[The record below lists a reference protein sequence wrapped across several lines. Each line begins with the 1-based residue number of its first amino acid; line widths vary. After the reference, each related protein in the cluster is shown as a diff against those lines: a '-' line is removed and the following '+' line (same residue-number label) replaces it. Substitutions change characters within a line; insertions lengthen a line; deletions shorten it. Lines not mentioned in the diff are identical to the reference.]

1 MSDFRELEKENK
13 ENIKGKGRG
22 RLVLGLLLIVV
33 AVVLVSYRSGFFD
46 SVFDGRKTNE
56 EYLAEEINEKM
67 KGFDKFWIEEVSLM
81 SEGKGT
87 AVGKVQLRTN
97 NLLNLLLGNTE
108 FDLHYTEN
116 GYAITE
122 VNTNTEL
129 ASVEFDYS
137 SLKKLAAS
145 EVLKSSAFKKL
156 LEKYRLIYYEE
167 LFKDRISSRND
178 NYINNLDGV
187 ILVETEMK
195 FELSAEDYDRAMEA
209 CLYAARK
216 DKTLKKA
223 YKALAEEGETYD
235 EFLDKL
241 EESIGKQREKAFGGE
256 KISGAFYINVS
267 EGLTMADI
275 TTEAL
280 NAENEP
286 VIRHIKAGYTYLN
299 REVGFVLDYD
309 DGTNTLNVLGSGIY
323 NEKNTSFNTTGTLK
337 ARGPKI
343 KEVNGYDLEFVT
355 RSLQFF
361 RAGEMYASGTVL
373 LEYKNS
379 EKESTIIEFESKNG
393 SQTIDTTTVGKN
405 GSRKETTVYITR

>member
-13 ENIKGKGRG
+13 EKIKGKGRG

-46 SVFDGRKTNE
+46 SIFDGKKTNE
-56 EYLAEEINEKM
+56 EYLAEEITKKM
-67 KGFDKFWIEEVSLM
+67 KGFDELLIDEVSLM
-81 SEGKGT
+81 SEGRGT

-108 FDLHYTEN
+108 FDFHYTEN

-122 VNTNTEL
+122 INTNIEL
-129 ASVEFDYS
+129 ASFEFDYP
-137 SLKKLAAS
+137 SLKKLASS

-156 LEKYRLIYYEE
+156 LEKYRLIYYEK

-216 DKTLKKA
+216 DKTLKKV
-223 YKALAEEGETYD
+223 YKTLAEEGETYD
-235 EFLDKL
+235 EFLNKL
-241 EESIGKQREKAFGGE
+241 EENIEKQREKAFGGE

-275 TTEAL
+275 TTE
-280 NAENEP
+280 NADDEGDL
-286 VIRHIKAGYTYLN
+286 VIKHIKAGYTYLN

-309 DGTNTLNVLGSGIY
+309 DGTSTLNVLGSGIY
-323 NEKNTSFNTTGTLK
+323 NDKDITFNTTGTLK
-337 ARGPKI
+337 AEGPGI
-343 KEVNGYDLEFVT
+343 KEANGYDLEFVT
-355 RSLQFF
+355 KNLQFF
-361 RAGEMYASGTVL
+361 RAGEIYASGTVL
-373 LEYKNS
+373 LEYKDS
-379 EKESTIIEFESKNG
+379 EKESTMIEFESKNG
-393 SQTIDTTTVGKN
+393 SQTIETTTVRTN
-405 GSRKETTVYITR
+405 GSREESAIYITR

>member
-122 VNTNTEL
+122 VNTNIEL

-280 NAENEP
+280 NAGNEP
-286 VIRHIKAGYTYLN
+286 ITRHIKAGYTYLN

-309 DGTNTLNVLGSGIY
+309 DGTSTLNVLGSGIY

-405 GSRKETTVYITR
+405 GSRNETTVYITR